1 MFMNKGFLSFLVL
14 FFTTVTMGAMMYF
27 VNLNYEQVKFQV
39 DSTKNE
45 RNEILEINEEKSEQK
60 TIENNKEDL
69 REDKDEENI
78 SENNHKKNNNLDEY
92 RLKEEKELESKTKE
106 NVKNIKENEK
116 YKEKVEMGKS
126 SEERKEVF
134 KVDKYSIPKKINKA
148 DKFKLISIAKN
159 LSLTDYGV
167 LLEHIKRNDELDA
180 AIDIFKILKDKLEY
194 KEYKEMKDILS
205 PYINIELIEEKIWMK
220 KEVNKRNWENIK
232 NRLT

>member
-92 RLKEEKELESKTKE
+92 RLKKEKELESKTKE

-205 PYINIELIEEKIWMK
+205 PYINIELIEEKI
-220 KEVNKRNWENIK
+220 
-232 NRLT
+232 

>member
-1 MFMNKGFLSFLVL
+1 MEVNMFMNKGFLSFLVL

-39 DSTKNE
+39 DSIKNE
-45 RNEILEINEEKSEQK
+45 RNEILEINEEKIEQK

-69 REDKDEENI
+69 RKDKDEENI
-78 SENNHKKNNNLDEY
+78 SENNHKKSNNLEEY
-92 RLKEEKELESKTKE
+92 QLKEEKELESKIKE
-106 NVKNIKENEK
+106 NVKNIKETEK
-116 YKEKVEMGKS
+116 YKEKVEVGKS
-126 SEERKEVF
+126 LEERKEVF

-180 AIDIFKILKDKLEY
+180 AIDIFKILKDKLEE

-205 PYINIELIEEKIWMK
+205 PYINIELIEEKI
-220 KEVNKRNWENIK
+220 
-232 NRLT
+232 